1 MQTVFPHVQMRN
13 NEARINAWV
22 EAGEVGAFLLIKLV
36 PHGAVEERRISG
48 GENKEIEALKFKNFQ
63 EIC

>member
-1 MQTVFPHVQMRN
+1 MRN